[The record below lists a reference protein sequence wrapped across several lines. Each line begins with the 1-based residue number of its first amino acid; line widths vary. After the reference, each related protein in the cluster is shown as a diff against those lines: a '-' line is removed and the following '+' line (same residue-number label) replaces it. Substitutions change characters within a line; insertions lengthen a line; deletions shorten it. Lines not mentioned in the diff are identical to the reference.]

1 MTSFTLSG
9 VNGIADLTLNMTEPG
24 VYRMRG
30 RNGAGKTSAIHAV
43 RAALGDK
50 AATAQPTDGLS
61 SGTVTGPGVTLQ
73 VGRHKSRTGVPELT
87 LADSGPLATL
97 IEPPYKG
104 DAERARARIQA
115 LLRLV
120 PIEVTKSLIH
130 DLCGGNQALLDR
142 VERKDGTDFLGYA
155 HRVKLE
161 AQALARQAEAQ
172 ADEAKGAAAVADA
185 RLGEI
190 GPVPEGTELSSE
202 ESDRAAVQYATGALA
217 IAEQSC
223 RQRKELADRQAQVR
237 ASLGDRPDVTAR
249 REAVTVVAAEVARLK
264 AALVS
269 AQSEHLAAKELL
281 EAAEKAAKSWD
292 DSARLLEQPLTGA
305 SLPDVELA
313 HNKLRSLLETT
324 RLSAQLRARKQALEA
339 HAEAMRDHKAA
350 LERAELMR
358 KISDRVPSVLGHAL
372 RHAGIPGLTV
382 HEGKLAIQTE
392 HGLLDW
398 DSRLSFGQR
407 VRFALQIAL
416 QAAQTGGTN
425 VFALDPEFWL
435 ALDPEHKQTAH
446 EIAKELGVYLLT
458 EEPADG
464 DLRLEPMETQV

>member
-1 MTSFTLSG
+1 MTAFAISG
-9 VNGIADLTLNMTEPG
+9 VNGIADLTLNLTAPG

-30 RNGAGKTSAIHAV
+30 RNGAGKTSAIHAM

-50 AATAQPTDGLS
+50 TATAQPTDGLS
-61 SGTVTGPGVTLQ
+61 AGSVTGPGVTLT
-73 VGRHKSRTGVPELT
+73 VGRHKKRDGTPEIH
-87 LADSGPLATL
+87 LADAGPLATL
-97 IEPPYKG
+97 IEPSLKG
-104 DAERARARIQA
+104 DTERARARIQA

-120 PIEVTKSLIH
+120 PIEVTTSLIH

-142 VERKDGTDFLGYA
+142 VTGKDGTDFLGYA
-155 HRVKLE
+155 QRTRLE
-161 AQALARQAEAQ
+161 AQALARQAETQ

-202 ESDRAAVQYATGALA
+202 ESDRAAFQRATGAFA

-223 RQRKELADRQAQVR
+223 RQRKELAERQAQVR
-237 ASLGDRPDVTAR
+237 ASLGERPDVASR
-249 REAVTVVAAEVARLK
+249 RDAVTAVAAEVARLK
-264 AALVS
+264 AALAS

-281 EAAEKAAKSWD
+281 EAAERSAKSWD
-292 DSARLLEQPLTGA
+292 DSARLLELPLTGA
-305 SLPDVELA
+305 SVLDVENAERELA
-313 HNKLRSLLETT
+313 LVNDRVA
-324 RLSAQLRARKQALEA
+324 LSTKLRARKQALEA

-382 HEGKLAIQTE
+382 HEGKLAIHTE
-392 HGLLDW
+392 AGILDW

-416 QAAQTGGTN
+416 QAAQDGGTN

-446 EIAKELGVYLLT
+446 EIAKELGVYVLT
-458 EEPADG
+458 EEPAEG
-464 DLRLEPMETQV
+464 ELRLEPMETQA

>member
-1 MTSFTLSG
+1 MTSFAISG
-9 VNGIADLTLNMTEPG
+9 VNGIADLTLSLTTPG

-43 RAALGDK
+43 RAALGDRT
-50 AATAQPTDGLS
+50 ATAQPTDGLS
-61 SGTVTGPGVTLQ
+61 AGSVTGPGVTLK
-73 VGRHKSRTGVPELT
+73 VGRHKSRTGVPEVT

-104 DAERARARIQA
+104 DAERGRARIQA

-120 PIEVTKSLIH
+120 PIEVTSAMIN
-130 DLCGGNQALLDR
+130 DLCGGNQALLER
-142 VERKDGTDFLGYA
+142 VTGKDGTDVLGYA
-155 HRVKLE
+155 HRAKIE

-190 GPVPEGTELSSE
+190 GPVPEGTELSTE
-202 ESDRAAVQYATGALA
+202 DDDRRAVQGATGALA

-237 ASLGDRPDVTAR
+237 ATLGERPDVDGR
-249 REAVTVVAAEVARLK
+249 RSELAVATAEVARLR
-264 AALVS
+264 AELAT
-269 AQSEHLAAKELL
+269 AQGSHLTAVERLKE
-281 EAAEKAAKSWD
+281 AEVAAKSWD
-292 DSARLLEQPLTGA
+292 ASARILELPLTGA
-305 SLPDVELA
+305 SVCDVEIA
-313 HNKLRSLLETT
+313 ERELRVVTE
-324 RLSAQLRARKQALEA
+324 RVGLSAKLRARKQAIEA
-339 HAEAMRDHKAA
+339 HAEAMRDHAAA
-350 LERAELMR
+350 LERAALMR
-358 KISDRVPSVLGHAL
+358 KISDRVPDVLGHAL

-382 HEGKLAIQTE
+382 HEGKLAIRTE
-392 HGLLDW
+392 SGILDW

-435 ALDPEHKQTAH
+435 ALDPEHKQAAH
-446 EIAKELGVYLLT
+446 EIANELGVYLLT
-458 EEPADG
+458 EEPSEG
-464 DLRLEPMETQV
+464 DLRMEPMETAK